1 MTSEASRPS
10 SAALLFSGI
19 LMIASQQRRID
30 VAGLIVALVLL
41 GLAGLVWWDM
51 TKLQILSP
59 YDLGPKVMPVV
70 VTIGLT
76 LLAIG
81 NAIGAFRGDLPR
93 RDSLDWKPILL
104 ILGGLASLILLVRF
118 GGGFMIGTALLFAT
132 TSTAF
137 GRRAFL
143 TDLAIGAAIAVFV
156 YLLFAKLL
164 TLSLPTGPLERLL

>member
-1 MTSEASRPS
+1 
-10 SAALLFSGI
+10 
-19 LMIASQQRRID
+19 MIASQQRRID

-81 NAIGAFRGDLPR
+81 NAIGAFRGDLPK

-104 ILGGLASLILLVRF
+104 ILGGLASLIVLVRF

-137 GRRAFL
+137 GRRAFV
-143 TDLAIGAAIAVFV
+143 TDFVIGAVIAVLV
-156 YLLFAKLL
+156 YLLFSKLL
-164 TLSLPTGPLERLL
+164 TLSLPAGPIERLF

>member
-1 MTSEASRPS
+1 MTTSP
-10 SAALLFSGI
+10 
-19 LMIASQQRRID
+19 QRRID
-30 VAGLIVALVLL
+30 VAGLVIALILL

-59 YDLGPKVMPVV
+59 YDLGPKVMPIVV
-70 VTIGLT
+70 SVCLT

-81 NAIGAFRGDLPR
+81 NAVGALRGDLPA
-93 RDSLDWKPILL
+93 RDSLDWKPIVL
-104 ILGGLASLILLVRF
+104 ILGGLACLIILVRF
-118 GGGFMIGTALLFAT
+118 GGGFMIGTALLFAA

-143 TDLAIGAAIAVFV
+143 TDLLIGAAIAVV
-156 YLLFAKLL
+156 IYLLFAKLL